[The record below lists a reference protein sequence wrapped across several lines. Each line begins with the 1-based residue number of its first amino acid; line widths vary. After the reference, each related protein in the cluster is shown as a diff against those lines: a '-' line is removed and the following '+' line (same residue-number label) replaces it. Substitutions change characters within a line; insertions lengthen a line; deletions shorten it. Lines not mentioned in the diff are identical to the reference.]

1 MESALFSG
9 LQGLFLGVANLG
21 LGQVIMI
28 LVGSA
33 LLYLGIKKGYEP
45 LLLVPIG
52 FGAILVNIPLAD
64 MMGEEGFLRFF
75 YDAGV
80 LTEVFPLLIF
90 IGIGAMTDFQ
100 PLLENPK
107 IILLGAA
114 GQFGIFLTLLL
125 ALALGFDKLDAVA
138 VAIIGACDG
147 PTAIYVS
154 SKFAPHLLGAMID
167 FGPVLAN
174 PIVLLFGAAG
184 QFGIFLTLFLALW
197 LGFLRQEAVSIAVI
211 GACDGP
217 TAIFVTS
224 RYAPALL
231 PAVSIAAYSYM
242 SLVPLIQPPIM
253 RLLTTDRERKIVM
266 GVVKQPVSKTTK
278 ILFPIVVTIF
288 ASILAPKGAP
298 LIGTVM
304 LGNLMKES
312 GVVDRLKSASEN
324 EIANIV
330 TLLLGLCIG
339 ATMEA
344 DKFLRAQ
351 TLLILGLGFVA
362 ISLDTAVGVLFGKL
376 MCFLTGGKINPLIGA
391 AGISA
396 FPMSA
401 RVVQAEGQKYNKK
414 NYLLMHAMSANA
426 GGQIGSV
433 IAAAV
438 MLSVLQGMGII
449 GG

>member
-1 MESALFSG
+1 MESALASG

-21 LGQVIMI
+21 LGHVVMLVI
-28 LVGSA
+28 GSL
-33 LLYLGIKKGYEP
+33 LLYLGINKGYEP

-64 MMGEEGFLRFF
+64 MMGKEGFLRFF
-75 YDAGV
+75 YDNGV

-90 IGIGAMTDFQ
+90 VGIGAMTDFQ

-154 SKFAPHLLGAMID
+154 SKFAPHMLGA
-167 FGPVLAN
+167 
-174 PIVLLFGAAG
+174 
-184 QFGIFLTLFLALW
+184 
-197 LGFLRQEAVSIAVI
+197 VSV
-211 GACDGP
+211 
-217 TAIFVTS
+217 
-224 RYAPALL
+224 
-231 PAVSIAAYSYM
+231 AAYSYM

-253 RLLTTDRERKIVM
+253 RALTSEKERQIIMGVAKREPISKATKIV
-266 GVVKQPVSKTTK
+266 
-278 ILFPIVVTIF
+278 FPIVVTIF

-304 LGNLMKES
+304 LGNLMRES
-312 GVVDRLKSASEN
+312 GVVDRLKNAAEN
-324 EIANIV
+324 EITNIV

-344 DKFLRAQ
+344 SNFLRGE
-351 TLLILGLGFVA
+351 TLLVLCLGFIA

-376 MCFLTGGKINPLIGA
+376 MCALTGGKINPLIGA

-401 RVVQAEGQKYNKK
+401 RVVQVQGQKYNKK

-433 IAAAV
+433 VAAAV
-438 MLSVLQGMGII
+438 MLSVLQGMGIV

>member
-1 MESALFSG
+1 MESAIVSG
-9 LQGLFLGVANLG
+9 LQGLLLGITNLEPG
-21 LGQVIMI
+21 HVIMI
-28 LVGSA
+28 IVGSL
-33 LLYLGIKKGYEP
+33 LLYLGIRKGYEP
-45 LLLVPIG
+45 LLLLPIG
-52 FGAILVNIPLAD
+52 FGAILVNIPLAGL
-64 MMGEEGFLRFF
+64 MEEDGILRFF
-75 YDAGV
+75 YNTGV
-80 LTEVFPLLIF
+80 LTEVFPVLIF
-90 IGIGAMTDFQ
+90 LGIGAMTDFQ

-125 ALALGFDKLDAVA
+125 ALAIGFDKLDAVA

-154 SKFAPHLLGAMID
+154 SKFAPHLLGA
-167 FGPVLAN
+167 
-174 PIVLLFGAAG
+174 
-184 QFGIFLTLFLALW
+184 
-197 LGFLRQEAVSIAVI
+197 VSV
-211 GACDGP
+211 
-217 TAIFVTS
+217 
-224 RYAPALL
+224 
-231 PAVSIAAYSYM
+231 AAYSYM

-266 GVVKQPVSKTTK
+266 GVVKQPVSKATK
-278 ILFPIVVTIF
+278 IIFPIAVTIV
-288 ASILAPKGAP
+288 ASILAPIGTP

-312 GVVDRLKSASEN
+312 GVVERLKNASQN
-324 EIANIV
+324 EITNIV

-344 DKFLRAQ
+344 EKFLRAQ
-351 TLLILGLGFVA
+351 TLMVLALGLIA
-362 ISLDTAVGVLFGKL
+362 IGLDTVVGVLFGKL
-376 MCFLTGGKINPLIGA
+376 MCWLTGGKVNPLIGA

-396 FPMSA
+396 FPMAA
-401 RVVQAEGQKYNKK
+401 RVAQAEGQKYNKR

-438 MLSVLQGMGII
+438 MLSVLKGMGIV
-449 GG
+449 G

>member
-1 MESALFSG
+1 MESALVNG
-9 LQGLFLGVANLG
+9 IQGLFLGVVNIG
-21 LGQVIMI
+21 IGQVIMI
-28 LVGSA
+28 TVACL
-33 LLYLGIKKGYEP
+33 LLYLGIAKGYEP

-52 FGAILVNIPLAD
+52 FGAIMVNIPLAD
-64 MMGEEGFLRFF
+64 MMGKEGFLRYF

-100 PLLENPK
+100 PLLQNPK

-138 VAIIGACDG
+138 VAVIGACDG

-154 SKFAPHLLGAMID
+154 SKFAPHMLGA
-167 FGPVLAN
+167 
-174 PIVLLFGAAG
+174 
-184 QFGIFLTLFLALW
+184 
-197 LGFLRQEAVSIAVI
+197 VSV
-211 GACDGP
+211 
-217 TAIFVTS
+217 
-224 RYAPALL
+224 
-231 PAVSIAAYSYM
+231 AAYSYM

-253 RLLTTDRERKIVM
+253 RALTTNKEKQIIM
-266 GVVKQPVSKTTK
+266 GAAKLAPISKTAK
-278 ILFPIVVTIF
+278 IAFPIVVTIF

-298 LIGTVM
+298 LICTVM
-304 LGNLMKES
+304 LGNLLRES
-312 GVVDRLKSASEN
+312 GCVDRLKNCSEN
-324 EIANIV
+324 ELTNIV

-344 DKFLRAQ
+344 DKFLKAQ
-351 TLLILGLGFVA
+351 TLLVLLLGFIA
-362 ISLDTAVGVLFGKL
+362 ISLDTAVGVLFGKA
-376 MCFLTGGKINPLIGA
+376 MCVLTNGKINPLIGA

-401 RVVQAEGQKYNKK
+401 RVVQVEGQKYNKK

-438 MLSVLQGMGII
+438 MLSVLQGMGIV

>member
-1 MESALFSG
+1 MESALAAGF
-9 LQGLFLGVANLG
+9 QGLLLGVVNLG
-21 LGQVIMI
+21 PGQVIMLLI
-28 LVGSA
+28 GAL
-33 LLYLGIKKGYEP
+33 LLYLGISKGYEP

-64 MMGEEGFLRFF
+64 MMGKEGFLRYF
-75 YDAGV
+75 YDNGV

-125 ALALGFDKLDAVA
+125 ALALGFEKLDAVA

-154 SKFAPHLLGAMID
+154 SKFAPHMLGA
-167 FGPVLAN
+167 
-174 PIVLLFGAAG
+174 
-184 QFGIFLTLFLALW
+184 
-197 LGFLRQEAVSIAVI
+197 VSV
-211 GACDGP
+211 
-217 TAIFVTS
+217 
-224 RYAPALL
+224 
-231 PAVSIAAYSYM
+231 AAYSYM

-253 RLLTTDRERKIVM
+253 RALTSEKERQIVM
-266 GVVKQPVSKTTK
+266 GVAKREPISKTTK
-278 ILFPIVVTIF
+278 IAFPIVVTVF

-304 LGNLMKES
+304 LGNLMRES
-312 GVVDRLKSASEN
+312 GVVDRLKAAAEN
-324 EIANIV
+324 EITNIV

-344 DKFLRAQ
+344 GNFLRGE
-351 TLLILGLGFVA
+351 TLLILCLGFIA
-362 ISLDTAVGVLFGKL
+362 ISLDTAVGVLFGKA
-376 MCFLTGGKINPLIGA
+376 MCALTGGRINPLIGA

-401 RVVQAEGQKYNKK
+401 RVVQVEGQKYNKK

-438 MLSVLQGMGII
+438 MLSVLQGMGIV